1 MSGVR
6 AAGIVAFVVSI
17 LPAVPAP
24 PAQQPARPAP
34 RAPAVRPVPP
44 APNAQSRPKAELFAP
59 HALSLL
65 EAPDRAEWQKP
76 EQIMDSLL
84 IAEGSVVADL
94 GAGGGW
100 FSAQLSGRVGPNGLV
115 YAEDIQPAMLEVIER
130 RKVRENLRNVR
141 TVLGT
146 ANDPNLPSG
155 IDAALIVDAYRE
167 MEIPPADPVMLLRR
181 TAESLKPDGRIGVV
195 DFNPGDGGPGP
206 GRDQRVNPDAVIEA
220 AAAAGLVLIARE
232 PEVNPFQFLLIFGKP
247 AAPSRGSP

>member
-1 MSGVR
+1 MNRAR
-6 AAGIVAFVVSI
+6 AAITLALIVAT
-17 LPAVPAP
+17 LPTI
-24 PAQQPARPAP
+24 PAQRPATGS
-34 RAPAVRPVPP
+34 RP
-44 APNAQSRPKAELFAP
+44 RPKAELFAP

-65 EAPDRAEWQKP
+65 EAPDRAEWQRS

-100 FSAQLSGRVGPNGLV
+100 FSAQLSGRVGPNGRV
-115 YAEDIQPAMLEVIER
+115 YAEDIQPAMLEVIQR
-130 RKVRENLRNVR
+130 RKDRENLRNVT

-146 ANDPNLPSG
+146 ANDPQLPSG

-181 TAESLKPDGRIGVV
+181 VAQSLKPGGRIGVV

-206 GRDQRVNPDAVIEA
+206 ARDQRVNPDAVVEA
-220 AAAAGLVLIARE
+220 AAAAGLVLIGRE

-247 AAPSRGSP
+247 AAPPRASR